1 MVESRVQKLST
12 GWIGR
17 IMLGA
22 GVLATL
28 VFFILNCKILF
39 WFSMGIVAAAYFT
52 SWLLCCCARHGFT
65 KRVIDLKEKLLYS
78 RTLEKKLQGDT
89 SISPIEE
96 DDVDVLIAKIF
107 RGTLDEIPSWA
118 ICDIRQVNELKG
130 LYQKYPDRLDPNAQP
145 TWLCLIGT
153 ILLIGCPILL
163 VIALIMSM

>member
-1 MVESRVQKLST
+1 MVESRVQKMST

-22 GVLATL
+22 GILATF

-39 WFSMGIVAAAYFT
+39 WFSVGIVAAAYVT
-52 SWLLCCCARHGFT
+52 SWLSCRCAKHGFT
-65 KRVIDLKEKLLYS
+65 RRVVDLREKLLYS

-89 SISPIEE
+89 SISPIEK
-96 DDVDVLIAKIF
+96 DDVEVLIAKIF
-107 RGTLDEIPSWA
+107 RGTLDDIPNWA

-130 LYQKYPDRLDPNAQP
+130 LYQENQNCLDPDAQP